1 MLTAYPPAPFPN
13 MPNAQEIAGTVDRRD
28 RPAYRLTEAAHYVRL
43 PRATLA
49 SWVQGRDYDRRDGR
63 AHFDRLIRPADPR
76 RPYLS
81 FNNLIEAHVLR
92 ALRAEHQVSIQ
103 AVRAAL
109 AVAEQEYRIDRL
121 LLHDGLLTGAGELFL
136 KSYGDLV
143 HLSPSGQIAMRRVLA
158 SHLHRIDRDGNFP
171 IRLHPFVQSDVSDAK
186 PIVIDPAVG
195 FGRPIVART
204 GISTAT
210 IAERIDAGESVAE
223 VAADYGMQTE
233 EIADAV
239 TYERAA

>member
-1 MLTAYPPAPFPN
+1 
-13 MPNAQEIAGTVDRRD
+13 MPNTAQAAGTVDRRD

-49 SWVQGRDYDRRDGR
+49 SWVKGRDYDRRGGR

-92 ALRAEHQVSIQ
+92 ALRTEHHVSIQ
-103 AVRAAL
+103 AVRTAL
-109 AVAEQEYRIDRL
+109 AMAEQQYRIKRL

-136 KSYGDLV
+136 KRYGELV
-143 HLSPSGQIAMRRVLA
+143 QLSPSGRIAMRRVLE

-171 IRLHPFVQSDVSDAK
+171 IRLYPFVQADTSDAK
-186 PIVIDPAVG
+186 PIAIDPAIG

-204 GISTAT
+204 GIATAT
-210 IAERIDAGESVAE
+210 IAERIDAGESVEE
-223 VAADYGMQTE
+223 VAADYGMQPD